1 MKHFNTESLQTK
13 ALNDNGA
20 FFAFGD
26 KQFNEQKIEGVK
38 YVSMG
43 CGMIAPKENAPLLF
57 SALESINGQK
67 IEWEL
72 ANNTKKEIIWYQ
84 MANHEVQLNGD
95 YSEVIEMMNEYNITP
110 EEVQK
115 EYSGYFQHCIDN
127 DYF

>member
-13 ALNDNGA
+13 AFNDNGA
-20 FFAFGD
+20 FFAFSD
-26 KQFNEQKIEGVK
+26 KQYEEEAKLGVK

-43 CGMIAPKENAPLLF
+43 CGMIVPKENAPLLF
-57 SALESINGQK
+57 SALESINSQK

-95 YSEVIEMMNEYNITP
+95 YSEVISLMKEYDIND
-110 EEVQK
+110 EEVKK